1 MEMSLTLLPATKLVN
16 GISAAQCSNCF
27 CEHLQVVSI
36 RQAPGSRTKSSTCAL
51 KSADIDC

>member
-1 MEMSLTLLPATKLVN
+1 MEMSLTLIPATKLAK

-27 CEHLQVVSI
+27 PEHLQVVGV
-36 RQAPGSRTKSSTCAL
+36 RQAPGSRAKSSTCAL